1 MPYFALTYDV
11 VEDYPTRRTAF
22 REEHLGLA
30 RAARERGEL
39 LMGGAL
45 ADPLGVLIVF
55 KAADRSVVENF
66 AKTDPYVTNGI
77 VTRWQVRPW
86 TVVVSHDPADAPA

>member
-1 MPYFALTYDV
+1 MPYFALTYEV
-11 VEDYPTRRTAF
+11 VDDYVERRTPF

-45 ADPLGVLIVF
+45 SEPLGVLIVF
-55 KAADRSVVENF
+55 KAADRHVPEDF
-66 AKTDPYVTNGI
+66 ARKDPYVLNGV
-77 VTRWQVRPW
+77 VTKWQVRPW
-86 TVVVSHDPADAPA
+86 TVVVSNDPADQP

>member
-11 VEDYPTRRTAF
+11 VDDYVERRTPF

-45 ADPLGVLIVF
+45 ADPVGVLIVF
-55 KAADRSVVENF
+55 KAADRTVPEDF
-66 AKTDPYVTNGI
+66 ARKDPYVLNG
-77 VTRWQVRPW
+77 VVKKWQVRPW
-86 TVVVSHDPADAPA
+86 TVVVSNDPADQP